1 MSTSKRIRQLALTSD
16 DDLAEATSAFIE
28 SLLIPT
34 SSISQ
39 TREKQV
45 NSLHSKQKSPENQL
59 QTEREIIS
67 TLSES
72 VDANRIQIGN
82 DRTPKNDVDDWVC
95 PVAVALRRAGYDV
108 PLRPS
113 KSWLKRGH

>member
-1 MSTSKRIRQLALTSD
+1 MSTSKRVRQSALTSN

-28 SLLIPT
+28 SLLAPT

-45 NSLHSKQKSPENQL
+45 NSLHSKRKSAGNQL
-59 QTEREIIS
+59 QTEREAIS
-67 TLSES
+67 ALSES
-72 VDANRIQIGN
+72 VNQIPI
-82 DRTPKNDVDDWVC
+82 DSDTTQKNNADDWVC

-113 KSWLKRGH
+113 KSWLEQGY